1 MPLTKLQFR
10 PGINREITSYS
21 NEGGWFDCDK
31 VRFRYGF
38 PEKIGGW
45 LRLSA
50 TTFLGTCRAVHPWV
64 ALDGSR
70 YLGVGTHL
78 KYYINEGGGYSD
90 ITPLRDTTAAGAV
103 TFAAAA
109 NTLSAGISAVQTIIP
124 LTSSIGFP
132 PSGLIQIGSEQIRYA
147 TVTGND
153 LEGIT
158 RGVNGTI
165 PAAHLS
171 AAAVDCATLTVSDT
185 AHGALDNDFVTFSGA
200 VSLGSQITAA
210 ILNQEYQIVSIV
222 NVDNYLIEARTVA
235 SISSITT
242 TNGLAPTPVFA
253 DSSDTGNGGASV
265 VGAYQIN
272 TGLDTTITGTGWSA
286 GTWGRGTWG
295 SGTSLLVSGA
305 QLRIWSHDNFG
316 EDLLYNVRDGGIF
329 YWDKTSGTTAR
340 GVALSSLSGA
350 SSTPTIA
357 KQIMVSDRDRHIL
370 AFGCD
375 PENDIGVQDPLLIRF
390 SSQESLTQ
398 WAATAT
404 NTAGE
409 LRLGSGSQIVTA
421 AETRQ
426 QILVFT
432 DTSLYAMQYLGP
444 PFTFGVQLISEN
456 ITMGGPLTA
465 MAVDDQVYWMGLS
478 EFYVYNGAVQ
488 RLPCSV
494 RDYVFEDMN
503 LAQMEKV
510 TAGLNSE
517 NSEIWWFYP
526 SAASDE
532 NDRYVIYNYME
543 QAWYYGTLARTA
555 WLDRGIEEFPIA
567 AAPDH
572 YLYNHEFG
580 FDDGSTS
587 PASAINAF
595 VSSSPLDLA
604 DGQQFT
610 FVRRLL
616 PDVSFRNSSAP
627 VPSIDIT
634 TRVRNFT
641 GASFLSTT
649 TSEIGA
655 ATDQVHLRLRGRQVS
670 IEVASDETG
679 VAWRLGSLRYDLQP
693 DGRR

>member
-50 TTFLGTCRAVHPWV
+50 TTFLGTCRALHPWV

-90 ITPLRDTTAAGAV
+90 ITPIRDTTAAGDV

-109 NTLSAGISAVQTIIP
+109 NTLSAGISAVQLTIP
-124 LTSSIGFP
+124 LTSSTGFP

-147 TVTGND
+147 TITGND

-185 AHGALDNDFVTFSGA
+185 DHGALDNDFVTFSGA

-210 ILNQEYQIVSIV
+210 VLNQEYQIVSIV
-222 NVDNYLIEARTVA
+222 DADNYLIEARAVA
-235 SISSITT
+235 TIPDITT
-242 TNGLAPTPVFA
+242 SGGLNPAPVFA
-253 DSSDTGNGGASV
+253 DSSDTGDGGAAV
-265 VGAYQIN
+265 IGAYQIN
-272 TGLDTTITGTGWSA
+272 TGLDTTITGNGWGA
-286 GTWGRGTWG
+286 GTWGRSTWG
-295 SGTSLLVSGA
+295 SGASLLVSGS

-316 EDLLYNVRDGGIF
+316 EDLLYNVRDGGIY

-340 GVALSSLSGA
+340 GVALSSLVGA
-350 SSTPTIA
+350 NTTPTIA
-357 KQIMVSDRDRHIL
+357 KQVFVSDRDRHII

-404 NTAGE
+404 NTAGD
-409 LRLGSGSQIVTA
+409 LRLGSGSQIITA
-421 AETRQ
+421 VETRQ

-510 TAGLNSE
+510 TAGLNTE

-526 SAASDE
+526 SAASQE
-532 NDRYVIYNYME
+532 NDRYVIYNYLE
-543 QAWYYGTLARTA
+543 QAWYYGNLARTA
-555 WLDRGIEEFPIA
+555 WVDRGIEDFPIA
-567 AAPDH
+567 ASTDH

-604 DGQQFT
+604 EGQQFT

-649 TSEIGA
+649 TSAIGA

>member
-50 TTFLGTCRAVHPWV
+50 TTFLGTCRALHPWV

-78 KYYINEGGGYSD
+78 KYYINEGGAYRD
-90 ITPLRDTTAAGAV
+90 VTPIRATTAAGDV

-109 NTLSAGISAVQTIIP
+109 NTLSAGIDAVQLTIP
-124 LTSSIGFP
+124 LTSATNFP
-132 PSGLIQIGSEQIRYA
+132 DSGLIQIGSEQIRYA
-147 TVTGND
+147 TITGNN

-165 PAAHLS
+165 PASHLS
-171 AAAVDCATLTVSDT
+171 GAAVDCATLIVSDT

-210 ILNQEYQIVSIV
+210 ILNQEYQITSIV
-222 NVDNYLIEARTVA
+222 DDDSYLIEARTVA
-235 SISSITT
+235 AISEITT
-242 TNGLAPTPVFA
+242 TSGLNPTPVFA
-253 DSSDTGNGGASV
+253 DSSDTGDGGASV

-272 TGLDTTITGTGWSA
+272 TGLDTTITGNGWGA
-286 GTWGRGTWG
+286 GSWGRGTWG
-295 SGTSLLVSGA
+295 SSFSLAVVGA

-316 EDLLYNVRDGGIF
+316 EDLLYNVRDGGIY
-329 YWDKTSGTTAR
+329 YWDKSSGLTAR
-340 GVALSSLSGA
+340 GVALSSLGGA
-350 SSTPTIA
+350 SATPTIA

-390 SSQESLTQ
+390 SSQESLTD

-404 NTAGE
+404 NTAGD

-465 MAVDDQVYWMGLS
+465 MAVDDQVFWMGLS

-503 LAQMEKV
+503 TAQMEKV
-510 TAGLNSE
+510 TAGLNTE

-526 SAASDE
+526 SAASEE
-532 NDRYVIYNYME
+532 NDRYVVYNYME